1 MSKENVLKK
10 QFAEKDVNRLRN
22 LVKGKHA
29 NKSQVSVGFTK
40 EQEGPHSE
48 GDIWVEGDKTW
59 TIKEGIKQNVTK
71 LDEARQAV
79 NFPIF
84 CPLCKKTMKP
94 HLDKKW
100 FNMYKRCFNCQV
112 DFEADLRIKGL
123 WEEYQN
129 FIHNSDVEGL
139 IQEFELW
146 INEEITH
153 SDIQSYITEAGDVE
167 KWTGSVKNKLLQSK
181 EETIKYLRSLKKD

>member
-1 MSKENVLKK
+1 MSKDNVLKK

-48 GDIWVEGDKTW
+48 GDIWTEADKTW
-59 TIKEGIKQNVTK
+59 TIKDGIKQNVTK
-71 LDEARQAV
+71 LDEAREAV

-84 CPLCKKTMKP
+84 CPSCKKTMKP

-100 FNMYKRCFNCQV
+100 YNMYKRCYNCQI
-112 DFEADLRIKGL
+112 DFEYEIRKQGL
-123 WEEYQN
+123 WDEYEK
-129 FIHNSDVEGL
+129 FIFNSDIDGMIE
-139 IQEFELW
+139 QFSMW
-146 INEEITH
+146 INEEINNE
-153 SDIQSYITEAGDVE
+153 SNQGFITEAGDVE
-167 KWTGSVKNKLLQSK
+167 KWVGSAKNKLLESK
-181 EETIKYLRSLKKD
+181 EEAIKYLHSLKKQ

>member
-29 NKSQVSVGFTK
+29 NKSQVSIGFTK

-84 CPLCKKTMKP
+84 CPSCKKTMKP

>member
-1 MSKENVLKK
+1 MSKDNVLKK

-29 NKSQVSVGFTK
+29 DKSQVSVGFSKGEEIHHT
-40 EQEGPHSE
+40 E
-48 GDIWVEGDKTW
+48 GDTWTEGDKTW
-59 TIKEGIKQNVTK
+59 TIKDGIKQNVTK
-71 LDEARQAV
+71 LDKARETV

-84 CPLCKKTMKP
+84 CPSCKKPMKP

-100 FNMYKRCFNCQV
+100 FNMYKRCFNCQI
-112 DFEADLRIKGL
+112 DFETDLRIKGL

-129 FIHNSDVEGL
+129 FLYNSDVEGM

-146 INEEITH
+146 INEEIEH

-167 KWTGSVKNKLLQSK
+167 KWTGSVKNKLLESK
-181 EETIKYLRSLKKD
+181 EETIKYLQSLKKQ

>member
-1 MSKENVLKK
+1 MSKDNVLKK

-29 NKSQVSVGFTK
+29 DKSQVSVGFSKGEEIYHT
-40 EQEGPHSE
+40 E
-48 GDIWVEGDKTW
+48 GDTWTEGDKTW
-59 TIKEGIKQNVTK
+59 TIKDGIKQNVTK
-71 LDEARQAV
+71 LDKARETV

-84 CPLCKKTMKP
+84 CPSCKKPMKP

-100 FNMYKRCFNCQV
+100 FNMYKRCFNCQI
-112 DFEADLRIKGL
+112 DFETDLRIKGL
-123 WEEYQN
+123 WEEYQT
-129 FIHNSDVEGL
+129 FLHNSDVEGM

-146 INEEITH
+146 INEEIQH

-167 KWTGSVKNKLLQSK
+167 KWTGSVKNKLLESK
-181 EETIKYLRSLKKD
+181 EETIKYLQSLKKD

>member
-1 MSKENVLKK
+1 MSKDNVLKK

-29 NKSQVSVGFTK
+29 DKSQVSVGFSKGEEIYHT
-40 EQEGPHSE
+40 E
-48 GDIWVEGDKTW
+48 GDTWIEGDKTW
-59 TIKEGIKQNVTK
+59 TIKDGIKQNVTK
-71 LDEARQAV
+71 LDKARETV

-84 CPLCKKTMKP
+84 CPSCKKPMKP
-94 HLDKKW
+94 HLDKRW
-100 FNMYKRCFNCQV
+100 FNMYKRCFNCQI
-112 DFEADLRIKGL
+112 DFETSLRTQGL

-129 FIHNSDVEGL
+129 FLYNSDVEGM

-146 INEEITH
+146 INEEIEH

-167 KWTGSVKNKLLQSK
+167 KWTGSVKNKLLESK
-181 EETIKYLRSLKKD
+181 EETIKYLQSLKKQ

>member
-1 MSKENVLKK
+1 MSKDNVLKK

-29 NKSQVSVGFTK
+29 DKSQVSVGFTK
-40 EQEGPHSE
+40 GEELYHKE
-48 GDIWVEGDKTW
+48 GDTWTEGDKTW
-59 TIKEGIKQNVTK
+59 TIKDGIKQNVTK
-71 LDEARQAV
+71 LDKARETV

-84 CPLCKKTMKP
+84 CPSCKKPMKP
-94 HLDKKW
+94 HLDKRW
-100 FNMYKRCFNCQV
+100 FNMYKRCFNCQI
-112 DFEADLRIKGL
+112 DFETSLRTQGL

-129 FIHNSDVEGL
+129 FLHNSDVEGM

-146 INEEITH
+146 INEEIEH

-167 KWTGSVKNKLLQSK
+167 RWTGSVKNKLLESK
-181 EETIKYLRSLKKD
+181 EETIKYLQSLKKQ

>member
-1 MSKENVLKK
+1 MSKDNVLKK

-29 NKSQVSVGFTK
+29 DKSQVSVGFSKGEEIYHT
-40 EQEGPHSE
+40 E
-48 GDIWVEGDKTW
+48 GDTWTEGDKTW
-59 TIKEGIKQNVTK
+59 TIKDGIKQNVTK
-71 LDEARQAV
+71 LDKARETV

-84 CPLCKKTMKP
+84 CPSCKKPMKP
-94 HLDKKW
+94 HLDKRW
-100 FNMYKRCFNCQV
+100 FNMYKRCFNCQI
-112 DFEADLRIKGL
+112 DFETSLRTQGL

-129 FIHNSDVEGL
+129 FLYNSDVEGM

-146 INEEITH
+146 INEEIEH

-167 KWTGSVKNKLLQSK
+167 KWTGSVKNKLLESK
-181 EETIKYLRSLKKD
+181 EETIKYLQSLKKQ

>member
-1 MSKENVLKK
+1 MSKDNVLKK

-48 GDIWVEGDKTW
+48 GDIWTEADKTW
-59 TIKEGIKQNVTK
+59 TIKDGIKQNVTK
-71 LDEARQAV
+71 LDAAREAV

-84 CPLCKKTMKP
+84 CPSCKKTMKP

-100 FNMYKRCFNCQV
+100 YNMYKRCYNCQI
-112 DFEADLRIKGL
+112 DFEYEIRKQGL
-123 WEEYQN
+123 WDEYEK
-129 FIHNSDVEGL
+129 FIFNSDIDGMIE
-139 IQEFELW
+139 QFSMW
-146 INEEITH
+146 INEEINNE
-153 SDIQSYITEAGDVE
+153 SNQGFITEAGDVE
-167 KWTGSVKNKLLQSK
+167 KWVGSAKNKLLESK
-181 EETIKYLRSLKKD
+181 EEAIKYLQSLKKQ

>member
-29 NKSQVSVGFTK
+29 DKSQVSVGFTK
-40 EQEGPHSE
+40 EQENHHIE

-59 TIKEGIKQNVTK
+59 TIKDGIKQNVTK
-71 LDEARQAV
+71 LDKAREAV

-84 CPLCKKTMKP
+84 CPSCKKTMKP
-94 HLDKKW
+94 YLDKKW
-100 FNMYKRCFNCQV
+100 FNMYKRCFNCQI
-112 DFEADLRIKGL
+112 DFETSLRAQGL
-123 WEEYQN
+123 WEEYQT
-129 FIHNSDVEGL
+129 FLYNSDVEGM
-139 IQEFELW
+139 IKEFEIW
-146 INEEITH
+146 INEEIEH

-167 KWTGSVKNKLLQSK
+167 KWTGSTKNKLLQSK
-181 EETIKYLRSLKKD
+181 EEAIKYLQSLKKD